1 MLFLKI
7 MFSSFFREMA
17 WDLLLLVGWST
28 LNPPGRIELDM
39 IPIVVRITWVN
50 VSAEYGHFTC
60 PREQMFFKAEPKGLK
75 GNRSETE
82 KTKKI

>member
-7 MFSSFFREMA
+7 MWEYFFREMA
-17 WDLLLLVGWST
+17 WYLQLLVGWST
-28 LNPPGRIELDM
+28 LNPPGRIELDI

-50 VSAEYGHFTC
+50 ICAEYGHLTC
-60 PREQMFFKAEPKGLK
+60 PREHMLFKAEPKGSR

-82 KTKKI
+82 KAQK